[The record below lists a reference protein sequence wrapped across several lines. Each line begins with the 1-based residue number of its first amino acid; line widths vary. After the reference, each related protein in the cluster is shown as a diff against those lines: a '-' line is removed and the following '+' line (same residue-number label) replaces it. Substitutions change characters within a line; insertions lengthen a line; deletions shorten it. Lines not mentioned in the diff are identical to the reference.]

1 MTMSDDE
8 FYTRAIRRILRF
20 MGLLAAVGTVV
31 ALAWHGWRSGAGFAV
46 GSVIAWINFLWLKRL
61 TDSLGAHQSKRSSR
75 SAVLAGSRYLLLGG
89 VAYVILRFTSIS
101 LPAALTGLFVS
112 LGAVFLEIL
121 FELVYARI

>member
-8 FYTRAIRRILRF
+8 FYIRAIRRILRF
-20 MGLLAAVGTVV
+20 MGLLAAAGTIV
-31 ALAWHGWRSGAGFAV
+31 ALAWRGWKSGAGFAL
-46 GSVIAWINFLWLKRL
+46 GSAIAWINFLWLKRL
-61 TDSLGAHQSKRSSR
+61 VESLGASPAKGSSGK
-75 SAVLAGSRYLLLGG
+75 AVLLGSRYLLLAG

-112 LGAVFLEIL
+112 LGAVLLEIL